1 MINLNEVFPI
11 EEEGIVG
18 FVCDG
23 SVYFHLHDAMKL
35 IDLHNSD
42 RNCSSFNWRI
52 THYLFYQAMSLLHI
66 ERKDYQLPLNH
77 EPIKRSGPK
86 TNYQEDLPEYI
97 KDVILLKMANM
108 RNGREKFVPAVKY
121 YIALFKSLKSMH
133 KAENQYKQNK
143 WTPVSTYFKGEDNL
157 SQITNNNI
165 QKEDNWTRVSNYLS
179 KGEDNMKDKE
189 ENNWTHVSNYL
200 SENNNLPQ
208 TTNCSVNIISCQLN
222 TGKIDG
228 FIKDGDI
235 FLNTIETGFMLGIT
249 NTAKYNGKIKIIVK
263 WDRYYRY
270 YLAALSYLG
279 EDPETYTGGFNLMN
293 STNKAGAHSEYQQK
307 MPEFLPILV
316 VFGIAVNCHNSEAY
330 GFKMD
335 LTRTILPFF
344 LNNASDAE
352 RRKVQ
357 LLGKL
362 DPLFEESRKQNE
374 GYVINPNSIKPIVT
388 EPVQIPQINPLYG
401 YNPNLSLQAM
411 QRQMEIEYYM
421 AHQQE
426 HQKALEQQQGN
437 LKSPISFGNTMNE
450 EEYNEY
456 IKKISKRF

>member
-1 MINLNEVFPI
+1 MINLNEVFPT

-35 IDLHNSD
+35 IDLHTSD
-42 RNCSSFNWRI
+42 RNCSSFNWRV

-143 WTPVSTYFKGEDNL
+143 STL
-157 SQITNNNI
+157 MPTS
-165 QKEDNWTRVSNYLS
+165 YL
-179 KGEDNMKDKE
+179 KE
-189 ENNWTHVSNYL
+189 EDNWTHVSNYL
-200 SENNNLPQ
+200 SENDNLPQ
-208 TTNCSVNIISCQLN
+208 TANYPVNIISCQLN

-235 FLNTIETGFMLGIT
+235 FLNTIEAGFMLGIT

-293 STNKAGAHSEYQQK
+293 STNKAGARSEYQQK

-316 VFGIAVNCHNSEAY
+316 VFGIAVNCSNSEAY

-352 RRKVQ
+352 RRRVQ

-374 GYVINPNSIKPIVT
+374 GYIINPNSIKPIVT
-388 EPVQIPQINPLYG
+388 EPVQIPQVSPLYG
-401 YNPNLSLQAM
+401 YNPNLSLQAL
-411 QRQMEIEYYM
+411 QKQMEIDYYM
-421 AHQQE
+421 THPQE

-437 LKSPISFGNTMNE
+437 LKSPVSFGDKMTDK
-450 EEYNEY
+450 EYDEY
-456 IKKISKRF
+456 LNKLSKKF

>member
-1 MINLNEVFPI
+1 MINLNEVFPT
-11 EEEGIVG
+11 EEEEIVG

-35 IDLHNSD
+35 IDLHTSD
-42 RNCSSFNWRI
+42 RNCSSFNWRV

-143 WTPVSTYFKGEDNL
+143 STQMSTYFEGGNNMNQVNENKSTQVSTYSYPVD
-157 SQITNNNI
+157 
-165 QKEDNWTRVSNYLS
+165 
-179 KGEDNMKDKE
+179 
-189 ENNWTHVSNYL
+189 
-200 SENNNLPQ
+200 
-208 TTNCSVNIISCQLN
+208 IISCQLN

-228 FIKDGDI
+228 FVKNGDI
-235 FLNTIETGFMLGIT
+235 YLNTVESGFMLGLTDTVNRKSSNPKLTI
-249 NTAKYNGKIKIIVK
+249 K

-279 EDPETYTGGFNLMN
+279 EDPETYTGGFNLMS
-293 STNKAGAHSEYQQK
+293 STNKAGFASKYQQK

-316 VFGIAVNCHNSEAY
+316 VFGIAVNCSNSEAY

-352 RRKVQ
+352 RRRVQ

-374 GYVINPNSIKPIVT
+374 GYIINPNSVKPIVT
-388 EPVQIPQINPLYG
+388 EPVQIPQVSPLYG
-401 YNPNLSLQAM
+401 YNPNLSLQAL
-411 QRQMEIEYYM
+411 QKQMEIDYYM
-421 AHQQE
+421 THQQE

-437 LKSPISFGNTMNE
+437 LKSPVSFGDKMTDK
-450 EEYNEY
+450 EYDEY
-456 IKKISKRF
+456 LNKLSKKF